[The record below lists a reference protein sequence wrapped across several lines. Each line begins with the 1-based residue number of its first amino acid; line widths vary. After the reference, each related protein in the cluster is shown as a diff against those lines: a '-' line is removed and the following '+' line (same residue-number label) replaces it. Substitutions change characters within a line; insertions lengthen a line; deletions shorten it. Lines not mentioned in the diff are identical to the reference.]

1 MRGTEMGAVWSLE
14 LLKLRRS
21 TVARLITPLLT
32 VLVPLGSVGAVALA
46 RSPSLPGSAAAKFAP
61 YAVGDLMTNHLLVVG
76 QIMSVAVLTAGG
88 FAAAWS
94 YGREFVAGTAGALAG
109 LTAPR
114 WTVGLVKALLL
125 ALWLIACH
133 AAALV
138 VTVLLSLAVGG
149 RPAGEVGL
157 QAVIA
162 MVAGLLAIALALPFG
177 WVATLTRSQLGT
189 IGVLIAIV
197 MLTQIMVVLG
207 AGAWFPY
214 AVPSLLAGMGGPDA
228 AAEIGPGSIVAT
240 AVLAPLALVAVTAQW
255 RRLNAT

>member
-1 MRGTEMGAVWSLE
+1 MGAVWSLE

-21 TVARLITPLLT
+21 TMARLITPLLI

-138 VTVLLSLAVGG
+138 VTVLLSLG
-149 RPAGEVGL
+149 RRRTTGRRGRAPGCDCHGRGPARHR
-157 QAVIA
+157 
-162 MVAGLLAIALALPFG
+162 
-177 WVATLTRSQLGT
+177 TRAAFRLGCH
-189 IGVLIAIV
+189 
-197 MLTQIMVVLG
+197 
-207 AGAWFPY
+207 
-214 AVPSLLAGMGGPDA
+214 PD
-228 AAEIGPGSIVAT
+228 P
-240 AVLAPLALVAVTAQW
+240 
-255 RRLNAT
+255 